1 MKSLKKLLILV
12 ALVIFVASCANNDT
26 SANQYSLKL
35 NTLLSEVMNKR
46 QGCFKAAEELP
57 EAKYVRSNLIYNESD
72 APNKFEL
79 LGSTKKVSQED
90 IKMLSAFLLKRQPC
104 YGDSLKSLQAI
115 YPPFANIQASLMQK
129 SDSIYARLI
138 SGQITIGEA
147 NQAIQEGLSA
157 YKKEW
162 SAETVALNNRIQND
176 HNAEL
181 QNRYARTMIYQNM
194 INNLGTLQSPTM
206 TNCQKVGSSVNCVS
220 Q

>member
-1 MKSLKKLLILV
+1 MKSLKKLLILG
-12 ALVIFVASCANNDT
+12 ALVIFMTSCANNET
-26 SANQYSLKL
+26 SANQYSLQL
-35 NTLLSEVMNKR
+35 NSLLGETMGKR
-46 QGCFKAAEELP
+46 QACFKAVEELS
-57 EAKYVRSNLIYNESD
+57 EAKYVRSNLIHSEPD

-79 LGSTKKVSQED
+79 LSSTKKVTQED
-90 IKMLSAFLLKRQPC
+90 KKMLLVFLSNRQPC
-104 YGDSLKSLQAI
+104 NGDSLKSLQAI

-129 SDSIYARLI
+129 SDSIYAKLM

-162 SAETVALNNRIQND
+162 SAETVALNTRIQND

-206 TNCQKVGSSVNCVS
+206 TNCQKIGGSVNCVS

>member
-1 MKSLKKLLILV
+1 MKSLKKLLILG
-12 ALVIFVASCANNDT
+12 ALVIFMTSCANNET

-35 NTLLSEVMNKR
+35 NTLLGETMGKR
-46 QGCFKAAEELP
+46 QACLKAVEELP
-57 EAKYVRSNLIYNESD
+57 EAKYVRSNLIYSEPD

-79 LGSTKKVSQED
+79 LSSTKKVAQED
-90 IKMLSAFLLKRQPC
+90 KKMLLVFLSNRQPC

-129 SDSIYARLI
+129 SDSIYAKLM

-162 SAETVALNNRIQND
+162 SAETVALNTRIQND

-206 TNCQKVGSSVNCVS
+206 TNCQKIGGSVNCVS